1 MFKEA
6 ICLAKPNIELN
17 AEKTTAMLYTLTD
30 KFLDRTE
37 LDEIK
42 EVMRMTRLGQMLMD
56 EGMELKE
63 TDSIKKL
70 MKNMNLTIDQAM
82 NALEVQAD
90 KREIYRKT
98 ITPDN

>member
-1 MFKEA
+1 
-6 ICLAKPNIELN
+6 
-17 AEKTTAMLYTLTD
+17 MLYTLAD
-30 KFLDRTE
+30 KFLDKAE

-42 EVMRMTRLGQMLMD
+42 EVIRMTRLGQMLMD

-70 MKNMNLTIDQAM
+70 MKNMNWTIDQAM
-82 NALEVQAD
+82 NALEVSED
-90 KREIYRKT
+90 KREKYRKT

>member
-1 MFKEA
+1 
-6 ICLAKPNIELN
+6 
-17 AEKTTAMLYTLTD
+17 
-30 KFLDRTE
+30 
-37 LDEIK
+37 
-42 EVMRMTRLGQMLMD
+42 MTRLGQMLMD

-70 MKNMNLTIDQAM
+70 MKNMNLTIDQTM

-90 KREIYRKT
+90 KREKYRKT

>member
-1 MFKEA
+1 
-6 ICLAKPNIELN
+6 
-17 AEKTTAMLYTLTD
+17 MLYTLAD
-30 KFLDRTE
+30 KFLDRAE

-42 EVMRMTRLGQMLMD
+42 EVIRMTRLGQMLMD

-82 NALEVQAD
+82 NALEVPTD
-90 KREIYRKT
+90 KREKYRKT

>member
-1 MFKEA
+1 
-6 ICLAKPNIELN
+6 
-17 AEKTTAMLYTLTD
+17 MLYTLAD
-30 KFLDRTE
+30 KFLDRAE

-42 EVMRMTRLGQMLMD
+42 EVIRMTRLGQMLMD

-82 NALEVQAD
+82 NALEVPED
-90 KREIYRKT
+90 KREKYRKT

>member
-1 MFKEA
+1 
-6 ICLAKPNIELN
+6 
-17 AEKTTAMLYTLTD
+17 MLYTLAD
-30 KFLDRTE
+30 KFLDKAE

-42 EVMRMTRLGQMLMD
+42 EVIRMTRLGQMLMD

-70 MKNMNLTIDQAM
+70 MKNMNWTIDQAK
-82 NALEVQAD
+82 NALEVPED
-90 KREIYRKT
+90 KREKYRKT